1 MNSTTLKA
9 PPPQAVRPW
18 YREPYVWLVLGL
30 PASSIALS
38 MALVT
43 TAVMNRDPVLDRNAP
58 MVPADQRRLQMMTPE
73 QRATYLASLRP
84 AREARNHAASPEV
97 PPPRE

>member
-1 MNSTTLKA
+1 MSTAQAALA
-9 PPPQAVRPW
+9 PTKPAPW
-18 YREPYVWLVLGL
+18 YREPYTWLVFGL
-30 PASSIALS
+30 PAASIVLS
-38 MALVT
+38 LSLVV
-43 TAVMNRDPVLDRNAP
+43 TAVKNRDPVLDRNAP